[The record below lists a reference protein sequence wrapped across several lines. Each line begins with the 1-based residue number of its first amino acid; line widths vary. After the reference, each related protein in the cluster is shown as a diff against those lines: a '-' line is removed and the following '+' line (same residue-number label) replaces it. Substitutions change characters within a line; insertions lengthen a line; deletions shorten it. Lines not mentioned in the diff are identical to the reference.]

1 MSQKTQDGTPYSY
14 VKLVSDKEDNEQV
27 WGRFWPQI
35 INAPPTNRVNIFVS
49 SENKVSSSSSDFDF
63 YVDLRQESANIR
75 SLQLMKAILPLAPQI
90 NDHNNVMNITLNG
103 ITFNVT
109 LDNGY
114 YNPNSFVNMLQAKL
128 TAAWAAAIAT
138 ATVTVSYNPA
148 SRNITI
154 TDTSPAPGP
163 YTWQFNSSTYSNFG
177 LHVAYFP
184 LGVLATTQTSSAL
197 EMIFSRYYVVRSER
211 LCQSQRASSLTSSY
225 QQTNIIAVIP
235 VAEYYDSNQYS
246 PSASFPGTAK
256 TMDCFDTAPVINTT
270 NKNISLRV
278 LDLHIAD
285 EFGNS
290 LATIYNDGSFQY
302 TCAFLFVGNVY

>member
-1 MSQKTQDGTPYSY
+1 MTQKTQDGLPYSY
-14 VKLVSDKEDNEQV
+14 VKLVPDKEDNDQV
-27 WGRFWPQI
+27 WGKFFPQI
-35 INAPPTNRVNIFVS
+35 INAPPTNRVNIFIS
-49 SENKVSSSSSDFDF
+49 SENKLSTSSSDFDF

-90 NDHNNVMNITLNG
+90 NDHNNTMNITLNG
-103 ITFNVT
+103 ITFNVV

-128 TAAWAAAIAT
+128 SAAWTAAIPGSL
-138 ATVTVSYNPA
+138 VTVSYNPPE
-148 SRNITI
+148 RNITI
-154 TDTSPAPGP
+154 TDISPGPGP
-163 YTWQFNSSTYSNFG
+163 YSWQFNASSYSQYG

-184 LGVLATTQTSSAL
+184 LGASAVTQTSTSL
-197 EMIFSRYYVVRSER
+197 EMIYSRFYVIRSDR
-211 LCQSQRASSLTSSY
+211 ICQSQRASSLTSAY
-225 QQTNIIAVIP
+225 QQTNIVAVLP

-256 TMDCFDTAPVINTT
+256 TMDCYDTAPVINTT
-270 NKNISLRV
+270 NQNISLRV

-285 EFGNS
+285 EFGYS
-290 LATIYNDGSFQY
+290 LSTIYSDNSFQY